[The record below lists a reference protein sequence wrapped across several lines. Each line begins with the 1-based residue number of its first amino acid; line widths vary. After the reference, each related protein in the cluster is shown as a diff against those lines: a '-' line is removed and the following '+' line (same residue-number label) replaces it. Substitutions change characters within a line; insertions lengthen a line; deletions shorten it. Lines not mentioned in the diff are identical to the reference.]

1 MKQNIDYTPQLKK
14 YMAKVGINSPRELS
28 RKAGVAD
35 IHIIRLCRGLALQT
49 TAEVLLKITEALQIP
64 ITELLITFTPA
75 SILTKSAELSSI
87 DKEYQR
93 LELEKAQL
101 QKSITQD
108 VQQSTLQILE
118 SWLLQWP
125 TVVQKVQDNPGLLA
139 SKILPILRPLERLM
153 EEWGIEMIAP
163 IGSQVSYDPQWHQL
177 MDGEAN
183 IGDPVTVRYAG
194 YKQGDKLI
202 YRTQVT
208 PH

>member
-1 MKQNIDYTPQLKK
+1 MKQHIDYTPQLKK
-14 YMAKVGINSPRELS
+14 YMITVGINSPRELS
-28 RKAGVAD
+28 QKAGVAD

-49 TAEVLLKITEALQIP
+49 SAEVLLKISQALQIP
-64 ITELLITFTPA
+64 ITELLITFVPG
-75 SILTKSAELSSI
+75 SIANDSAELSSLE
-87 DKEYQR
+87 KEYQR
-93 LELEKAQL
+93 LQLEKAELEKT
-101 QKSITQD
+101 ITQD

-125 TVVQKVQDNPGLLA
+125 TVVQKVQDHPGLLA

-153 EEWGIEMIAP
+153 QEWGIEMIAP
-163 IGSQVSYDPQWHQL
+163 IGSQVAYDPQWHQL

-194 YKQGDKLI
+194 YRQGDKLI